1 MLFEE
6 RGRMVYEKKGYLL
19 EEFRLF
25 HLKDVQGAKTEYHYH
40 EFCKVLF
47 LVSGSG
53 GYSIE
58 GQRYLLKAGDVVL
71 VGAHCVHRPEFEQ
84 GIPYER
90 IILYI
95 SPEFLRKYSSE
106 DGNLWECFS
115 GKAGHVFRPDEE
127 TRRTL
132 FAQLGR
138 LEQALLD
145 TRYGRTIM
153 SNSMLMQLLV
163 EIIRGFQAKR
173 GQMQEPR
180 VPSEGCILDIVRY
193 LDVHLTEDICIE
205 ALSERFY
212 LSRFHM
218 MRRFKEE
225 TGTTIHTY
233 VSDRRLLLARNMIE
247 HGLSATEACF
257 ECGFKS
263 YAAFARAYGK
273 FFGTTPTGKRGLSV
287 AVDGTYE

>member
-1 MLFEE
+1 M
-6 RGRMVYEKKGYLL
+6 RYEKKGYLQ

-25 HLKDVQGAKTEYHYH
+25 HLKDAQGAKTDYHYH

-47 LVSGSG
+47 LVSGTG

-58 GQRYLLKAGDVVL
+58 GQRYLLKAGDIVL
-71 VGAHCVHRPEFEQ
+71 VGDHCAHRPEFEP

-90 IILYI
+90 IIVYI
-95 SPEFLRKYSSE
+95 SPEFLMKHSSE

-127 TRRTL
+127 TRRML
-132 FAQLGR
+132 FSRLGS
-138 LEQALLD
+138 LEQALRD

-153 SNSMLMQLLV
+153 SNSMLLQLLV
-163 EIIRGFQAKR
+163 EIVRGFHYEKGR
-173 GQMQEPR
+173 MQEPM

-193 LDVHLTEDICIE
+193 LDGHLTEDISIDE
-205 ALSERFY
+205 LSERFY

-225 TGTTIHTY
+225 TGTTIHNY
-233 VSDRRLLLARNMIE
+233 VSDRRLLLAKSMME

-257 ECGFKS
+257 QCGFKS

-273 FFGTTPTGKRGLSV
+273 FLGTTPTGKRKL
-287 AVDGTYE
+287 AEAEEEAFE